1 MTRKNII
8 LIVIDSFNFNRIK
21 DENARKQL
29 TPFLHSLEKQGY
41 FAHNMYSQAPY
52 TEAAVM
58 PLYCGQNVLD
68 KGGYLERY
76 NQCPKTI
83 FELFKDNNYDVFFN
97 SYQPQVF
104 PTVVT
109 RGINNLFYN
118 VGFDLEALWGYRLEH
133 YSELLSKD
141 ALTQVDWNYLIRCM
155 DDNFD
160 SWITFIK
167 LHIQHDKTVSIIQ
180 TNSKTYD
187 SLKVLEQVSDEYNA
201 YNKNKKSYIEKLL
214 IEGKKHILFTIPPY
228 RQDNKVKDKGTREK
242 AIELFKPLAQ
252 DIKKKNFYYNLKN
265 NHLDYK
271 GCLKKLRS
279 CFPKLEKA
287 QKKEFLK
294 ACYINVNAIYDL
306 DIMDRVTEDY
316 DTFKNAPSMVT
327 HFEHF
332 INWYD
337 ERKSNAPFFAC
348 MHPDDIHNPEV
359 FFTYD
364 TDNLELLHEEYESA
378 KSYISKLPSN
388 YKGSLTH
395 DLSLRYADEKLATF
409 FKELNKRN
417 ILDNTVITI
426 TADHGFSFSADPVR
440 DSFVSNYY
448 LENYRIPLWIVGK
461 DIDICS
467 DKKYHSS
474 VDIPQTLS
482 RLAGLESPANFV
494 GEDIFSNGRACCHI
508 EFCGGGCPDL
518 SRRKIMFAV
527 FDQEWFVAIKVKLD
541 EEIKLEHI
549 IEIYNLKNDP
559 GQKKNLHKKKGAIE
573 AVSSFIE
580 YVDTRKKEIQK
591 DYQIVVNNVYSEV

>member
-1 MTRKNII
+1 MARKNII
-8 LIVIDSFNFNRIK
+8 LVVIDSFNFNRIK
-21 DENARKQL
+21 DEKNRKQL
-29 TPFLHSLEKQGY
+29 TPFLYSLEKKGY

-83 FELFKDNNYDVFFN
+83 FELFEDNDYDVFFN

-133 YSELLSKD
+133 YSELLKKGE
-141 ALTQVDWNYLIRCM
+141 LTSIDWKYLIRCM
-155 DDNFD
+155 DDNFN
-160 SWITFIK
+160 SWLSFIR
-167 LHIQHDKTVSIIQ
+167 LHIKHDKTVSIIQ
-180 TNSKTYD
+180 TNSKTFD
-187 SLKVLEQVSDEYNA
+187 ALKVLEEVSREYDV
-201 YNKNKKSYIEKLL
+201 YGKNKKSYIEKLL
-214 IEGKKHILFTIPPY
+214 TEGKKHILFTISPY
-228 RQDNKVKDKGTREK
+228 KQDNKVKNIATRNEVVK
-242 AIELFKPLAQ
+242 LFGPLAKE
-252 DIKKKNFYYNLKN
+252 IKKKNLFYNLKN

-271 GCLKKLRS
+271 GCLKKLGQ
-279 CFPKLEKA
+279 CFPKFKQDKKKA
-287 QKKEFLK
+287 FLK

-306 DIMDRVTEDY
+306 DIMDRVTESY
-316 DTFKNAPSMVT
+316 DTFKNAPSIVT

-332 INWYD
+332 LHWYD
-337 ERKSNAPFFAC
+337 ERKSDTPFFAC

-364 TDNLELLHEEYESA
+364 TDNLELLHREYESA
-378 KSYISKLPSN
+378 KSYINTLPSN
-388 YKGSLTH
+388 FKGSLTH
-395 DLSLRYADEKLATF
+395 DLSLRYADEKLEAF
-409 FKELNKRN
+409 FKELNERN
-417 ILDNTVITI
+417 ILDNTIIAI

-461 DIDICS
+461 DIEVCS
-467 DKKYHSS
+467 DRKYHSS

-482 RLAGLESPANFV
+482 KLAGLKSPDNFV
-494 GEDIFSNGRACCHI
+494 GEDIRLDDRAFCQI

-518 SRRKIMFAV
+518 SRRKIMFAA
-527 FDQEWFVAIKVKLD
+527 FNREWFVAVKVRLD
-541 EEIKLEHI
+541 EDIKQEHI
-549 IEIYNLKNDP
+549 VEIYNLTNDP
-559 GQKKNLHKKKGAIE
+559 DQKKNLHKKIYAIE
-573 AVSSFIE
+573 AVNSLIE
-580 YVDTRKKEIQK
+580 CINFRKKEIQN
-591 DYQIVVNNVYSEV
+591 DYQIVIDNVYSEV